1 MQADRSSRTAQVMAF
16 FRALESRRPAS
27 IRLLSDT
34 FAATV
39 LPPIVRKVVA
49 LARSPLLSSMIAAF
63 VDHRWPGAR
72 TSAVARTRL
81 IDDWATAAVRDGA
94 RQVVIL
100 GAGFDSRAWRLPA
113 LAGVPV
119 FEVDH
124 PATSQAKRRG
134 LIAAGL
140 DPARTVQVAIDFDRE
155 PLAETLAK
163 SGMDMRARTA
173 VIWEGVT
180 NYLTADAIDAVLLW
194 VSSLTA
200 GSTLAFTY
208 VHSDVLSYPETF
220 EGADRILRSVAKA
233 GEAWTCGI
241 DPAHLSG
248 RLQSLGLKL
257 VEDLGANDYRSRYW
271 RSAQSRWRGYAFYR
285 AALAAVPNHAEA

>member
-1 MQADRSSRTAQVMAF
+1 M
-16 FRALESRRPAS
+16 
-27 IRLLSDT
+27 
-34 FAATV
+34 
-39 LPPIVRKVVA
+39 
-49 LARSPLLSSMIAAF
+49 
-63 VDHRWPGAR
+63 
-72 TSAVARTRL
+72 
-81 IDDWATAAVRDGA
+81 
-94 RQVVIL
+94 
-100 GAGFDSRAWRLPA
+100 
-113 LAGVPV
+113 
-119 FEVDH
+119 
-124 PATSQAKRRG
+124 
-134 LIAAGL
+134 
-140 DPARTVQVAIDFDRE
+140 AIDLDRE

-194 VSSLTA
+194 VSNLAA

-208 VHSDVLSYPETF
+208 VHSDVLSDPETF
-220 EGADRILRSVAKA
+220 DGADRILRSVAKA
-233 GEAWTCGI
+233 GEAWTYGI

-248 RLQSLGLKL
+248 RLQSLGLEL